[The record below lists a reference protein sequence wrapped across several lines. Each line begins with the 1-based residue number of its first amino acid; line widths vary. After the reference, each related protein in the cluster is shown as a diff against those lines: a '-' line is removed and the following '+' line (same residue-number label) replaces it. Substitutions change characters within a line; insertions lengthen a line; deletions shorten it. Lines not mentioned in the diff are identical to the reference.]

1 MGSDNS
7 YCIINIAK
15 QRFRENYR
23 TLPQDI
29 KDRLVLENDEICYSV
44 ADLLPVC
51 QELSIPLVLDWYV

>member
-1 MGSDNS
+1 VRLLVITKKN
-7 YCIINIAK
+7 

-44 ADLLPVC
+44 ADLLPIC
-51 QELSIPLVLDWYV
+51 QELSIPLVLDW